1 MDWDRGAVYY
11 SYQAQEQSR
20 SGDRSAVTTGGGGG
34 SSGGSGG
41 GGSAGGTGSA
51 AAISGLAAQR
61 RFSAFLLGFT
71 DARSAFPYRERL
83 RAAALAGA
91 AAIDASLDDLLHFD
105 APLAAALRARPTEL
119 LPRLERA
126 ATLAAAL
133 LAHNITL
140 PAVAGGGGVGGAAAR
155 AYGAGVD
162 DEAARERAAELER
175 IGMQVVLG
183 SGERGRPIRELQAVH
198 VSRLVRVSGIVIAA
212 SKTTCKATRVRLQ
225 CRHCR
230 NETGVEVKPGLGGFV
245 LPRFCRAERP
255 DAGAGGDD
263 ACPLDPYVVVPDASS
278 YVDAQ
283 RLKLQELPE
292 QVPTG
297 EMPRSIELAVDRRLT
312 DLAAPGV
319 RISVLGVYSV
329 YNAASG
335 GAAVRAARGGAS
347 SAVRSP
353 YVRVVGLDVED
364 AAGYS
369 GGRTVSAFGIDEE
382 EAMLALSRTPGL
394 YDRLARSVAPEIFGH
409 EDIKRAIAALLFGG
423 APDKRLPDGMQLRGD
438 INVLLLGDPSTAK
451 SQLLKFVERAAP
463 VSVYTSGKGSSA
475 AGLTASVVRD
485 SGHGEFHLEGGAM
498 VLADGGVVCIDE
510 FDKMDARDRVAI
522 HEAMEQQTISIAKAG
537 ITAVLNA
544 RAAVLAAANPAFG
557 RYDDTRSSAENIEF
571 QSTILSRFDLIFIVR
586 DVRDDARDRAIAN
599 HVMGLHMRGGGVG
612 GGGDG
617 PHGAGLLASADAL
630 AVATSTETAASR
642 GGRPGRNGDGTGGA
656 AGGTGGHA
664 HSGGGSGSGG
674 GGGGGGG
681 GGVDGSAISAAD
693 HIDIETLQRY
703 VAYARSRSAPRLS
716 AEAAALLRNTYVSI
730 REQVRARE
738 LGDDPDGNGGE
749 RTVPITVRQLEAI
762 VRIAEAL
769 AKMTLSPVASERHVA
784 EAIRLFKVATLDSAS
799 AGAIQSAEGALRPE
813 VRLEV
818 QRVEEALRRRLAIGS
833 MAAERRLLD
842 YFRGEAYSDFAVR
855 QALVIMVRRGE
866 LEWRRQRKYVYRAR

>member
-1 MDWDRGAVYY
+1 
-11 SYQAQEQSR
+11 
-20 SGDRSAVTTGGGGG
+20 
-34 SSGGSGG
+34 
-41 GGSAGGTGSA
+41 
-51 AAISGLAAQR
+51 
-61 RFSAFLLGFT
+61 
-71 DARSAFPYRERL
+71 
-83 RAAALAGA
+83 
-91 AAIDASLDDLLHFD
+91 
-105 APLAAALRARPTEL
+105 
-119 LPRLERA
+119 
-126 ATLAAAL
+126 
-133 LAHNITL
+133 
-140 PAVAGGGGVGGAAAR
+140 
-155 AYGAGVD
+155 
-162 DEAARERAAELER
+162 
-175 IGMQVVLG
+175 MQVVLG
-183 SGERGRPIRELQAVH
+183 SGERGRPIRELQAAH

-212 SKTTCKATRVRLQ
+212 SKTSCKATRVRLQ

-319 RISVLGVYSV
+319 RISVLGVYS
-329 YNAASG
+329 
-335 GAAVRAARGGAS
+335 
-347 SAVRSP
+347 
-353 YVRVVGLDVED
+353 D

-369 GGRTVSAFGIDEE
+369 GGRTVAGFGLDEE
-382 EAMLALSRTPGL
+382 EAMLALSRQPGL
-394 YDRLARSVAPEIFGH
+394 YERLARSIAPEIFGH
-409 EDIKRAIAALLFGG
+409 QDIKRAIAALLFGG
-423 APDKRLPDGMQLRGD
+423 APDKRLPDGMRLRGD
-438 INVLLLGDPSTAK
+438 INILLLGDPSTAK

-557 RYDDTRSSAENIEF
+557 RYDDTRSSADNIEF

-599 HVMGLHMRGGGVG
+599 H
-612 GGGDG
+612 
-617 PHGAGLLASADAL
+617 
-630 AVATSTETAASR
+630 
-642 GGRPGRNGDGTGGA
+642 
-656 AGGTGGHA
+656 
-664 HSGGGSGSGG
+664 
-674 GGGGGGG
+674 
-681 GGVDGSAISAAD
+681 
-693 HIDIETLQRY
+693 
-703 VAYARSRSAPRLS
+703 
-716 AEAAALLRNTYVSI
+716 
-730 REQVRARE
+730 
-738 LGDDPDGNGGE
+738 
-749 RTVPITVRQLEAI
+749 LEAI

-799 AGAIQSAEGALRPE
+799 AGAIQGAEGALRPE

-855 QALVIMVRRGE
+855 QAVVIMVRRGE
-866 LEWRRQRKYVYRAR
+866 LEWRRQRKHRLCAWRSTSVEQENCTGQA